1 MGVVCTIGQIGRS
14 RPLRREKIGEKT
26 MRAKDILEIC
36 EELEDLAAVGKA
48 LTNGTVPDGEVA
60 VTEENRRLLALF
72 GLMWSIR
79 P

>member
-1 MGVVCTIGQIGRS
+1 
-14 RPLRREKIGEKT
+14 

-60 VTEENRRLLALF
+60 VTEDNRRLLAFFRLI
-72 GLMWSIR
+72 WSIR